1 MTHTL
6 SKYNKL
12 TKNKRQN
19 MSHDYKIDTKMTS
32 CVSKILENKTHI
44 SKIAEYKSDDKC
56 FLMIRIQN

>member
-1 MTHTL
+1 
-6 SKYNKL
+6 
-12 TKNKRQN
+12 

-56 FLMIRIQN
+56 FLMIRIQNWPMSVRLKL